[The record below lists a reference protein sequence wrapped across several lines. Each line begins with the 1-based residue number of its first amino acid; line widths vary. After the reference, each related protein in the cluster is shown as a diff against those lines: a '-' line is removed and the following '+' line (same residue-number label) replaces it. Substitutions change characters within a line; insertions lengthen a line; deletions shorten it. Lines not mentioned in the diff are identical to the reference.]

1 MKYRQLPRTDL
12 ELSEV
17 GFGVWTV
24 ATDWWG
30 KRTEAEQSSLL
41 ENALEAG
48 INFFDTADTYGEGY
62 GEEVL
67 AKFLGHRRNEI
78 IIATKFGYDFYD
90 KSVPR
95 VGHQERPQKF
105 ERDFIK
111 FACEQSLRRLG
122 TDHIDLYQLHNPKAE
137 ALDRDEVFETLEQL
151 QFEGKI
157 RYYGAA
163 LGPDIGWFEEGEMS
177 MRQRHLDSVQIIYS
191 ILEQEPALDFFP
203 IAEEEN
209 IGLLSRVPHASNML
223 TGVQLEIPTFDE
235 NDHRALRKAEWMRE
249 SMLKVERVQFL
260 VQEGERSMGQA
271 AINFVLAQ
279 PTIVSVL
286 PNITSLDDLKEF
298 TQAVDTPGLTQQ
310 DQDYI
315 LELWRNG
322 FHLKDEEREFREV

>member
-78 IIATKFGYDFYD
+78 VIATKFGYDFYD

-298 TQAVDTPGLTQQ
+298 TLAVDTPGLTQQ

-322 FHLKDEEREFREV
+322 FDLKDEEREFREV